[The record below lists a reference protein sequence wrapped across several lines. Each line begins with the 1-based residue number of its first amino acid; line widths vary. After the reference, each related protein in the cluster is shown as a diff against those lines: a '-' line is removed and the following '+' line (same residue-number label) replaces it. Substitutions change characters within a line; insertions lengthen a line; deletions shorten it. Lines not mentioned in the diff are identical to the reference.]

1 MYSDEEEDEEEEL
14 LVGGDSDLLLNFLY
28 VEEFSEI
35 KIDNLDMKGLDKRVE
50 FILDR
55 VVEFE
60 VIDDECELFY
70 LWINSL
76 EINKNE
82 KVEEWFGLLCWGIKF
97 LMGL

>member
-1 MYSDEEEDEEEEL
+1 MCCLFVLILLCLMYSDEEEDEEEEL

-70 LWINSL
+70 L
-76 EINKNE
+76 
-82 KVEEWFGLLCWGIKF
+82 
-97 LMGL
+97 